1 MLRIS
6 QSAHAEVSLRKDGR
20 DKVRGGEVVRGVG
33 EERRRGKVVREG
45 SAHAVVGAEHERD
58 LLKMFNEKRL
68 AGGEVRRSMNLKR
81 FERTAYPSGL
91 IRLFG
96 S

>member
-58 LLKMFNEKRL
+58 LRSLPAPIRTR
-68 AGGEVRRSMNLKR
+68 AHVARPAACAASPHARRGTSQ
-81 FERTAYPSGL
+81 
-91 IRLFG
+91 
-96 S
+96 